1 MLMAGKKR
9 NVSEGVT
16 ELALP
21 FVAFG
26 DLEGL
31 QKVVPVDF
39 DWGSVCGAL
48 LLHGAMEAGF
58 RAKTDSMP
66 CFHRMV
72 EWMVEQGADPH
83 VEVPHAHTEVPDPAG
98 SIKVIEGTQ
107 TATSLAL
114 EFFKMSKG
122 HRDCTSYLRQLLPV
136 LAGCSKV
143 KRQKVAIDRTTLERW
158 EGIRNKVDTHNV
170 SFEAA
175 DGKVT
180 AHDVVLLVA
189 SPVLAA
195 MLGSAM
201 EEGTSNCIQVK
212 DSSAD
217 AVSLFLDMVYMSA
230 TASDFNYKAVLGAL
244 DLSHRWEVPSIVRI
258 FEDLLQDMITS
269 SSFAEIAES
278 AALKGLD
285 GLKEA
290 CIKFARTSSDVQAS
304 VTWGVD

>member
-9 NVSEGVT
+9 NVSDGVAKMAIP
-16 ELALP
+16 L
-21 FVAFG
+21 VAFG
-26 DLEGL
+26 DLDGL
-31 QKVVPVDF
+31 QKVVPVEF

-48 LLHGAMEAGF
+48 LLQGAMEAGF
-58 RAKTDSMP
+58 CAKTDRVP

-83 VEVPHAHTEVPDPAG
+83 VEVLHPETEVPGPAG
-98 SIKVIEGTQ
+98 TIKVEGPQ
-107 TATSLAL
+107 TAASLAM
-114 EFFKMSKG
+114 EFFRMSKG
-122 HRDCTSYLRQLLPV
+122 HRDCTSYLRQLLPA

-143 KRQKVAIDRTTLERW
+143 KRKKVAIDRTTLERW

-170 SFEAA
+170 SFETA

-201 EEGTSNCIQVK
+201 EEGTSKCIQVK
-212 DSSAD
+212 DSSAA